1 MNVSFFTLGC
11 KVNQFETEAMI
22 EILENEGYKIIE
34 PSENTDIFI
43 INTCTVTGESD
54 RKSRQMINRAKKFNK
69 DSLVIAAGCSV
80 QLNENKIEKEM
91 PVDIII
97 GTKNKGNVAEYI
109 SKAIQEKKRIVKV
122 DNFNKK
128 ENYEELKIN
137 NVHGRTRAN
146 IKIQDGCRQFCS
158 YCIIPYVRG
167 PIRSREKN
175 NIIDE
180 VKKLAQNNFKEIV
193 LNGIHLASY
202 GKDFNKSYGLIDLI
216 EELNKIEGIK
226 RIRLGS
232 LEQGI
237 ITESFIERLSECEKM
252 CDHFHLSLQ
261 SGSDTVLK
269 RMNRRYTTKEYEE
282 KVNIIRKYLP
292 ESGITTDIIVG
303 FPQETEKEFEETCEF
318 VNKIGFSRI
327 HVFKYSPREGT
338 KAAELKGQINGKIKS
353 QRSKKLSI
361 LGNEISTEFMNKFVN
376 KNADVLFEIKK
387 EDNFYEGYTT
397 NYLKVLCKSDIN
409 IKNNILNLKIR
420 DISKDYLIV

>member
-22 EILENEGYKIIE
+22 EILENEGYRIIE

-54 RKSRQMINRAKKFNK
+54 RKSRQMINRAKRLNK

-376 KNADVLFEIKK
+376 KNVDVLFEIKK